1 MRASLKLSRKGKF
14 DWNHITKPNTP
25 SPAHVLVRKVF
36 ILRRNIVCGGSGG
49 CHVAFFFH
57 YLSWPSAQYG
67 WWGQGKLHQRL
78 LPFGLAEEAWKFGE
92 HSVATI
98 SYYIQMAVMTWYE
111 HHMMW
116 ILWLLTSTWYNGTYM
131 HLSGFTPTSDEV
143 LYEQLLT
150 TISSSWTFLF
160 VFATPARVQ
169 QSFIRNIDI
178 GANTAKGKWYKQKL
192 LAQGQDSKYSPS
204 CPSKQSEE
212 PPNLTWEHAWRR
224 TDVGLCMKISNLCR
238 LQWMPQGS
246 STTTATISAGKT
258 SGSL

>member
-1 MRASLKLSRKGKF
+1 MVRTAQDVDSLIGNFYL
-14 DWNHITKPNTP
+14 
-25 SPAHVLVRKVF
+25 VL
-36 ILRRNIVCGGSGG
+36 
-49 CHVAFFFH
+49 
-57 YLSWPSAQYG
+57 
-67 WWGQGKLHQRL
+67 
-78 LPFGLAEEAWKFGE
+78 
-92 HSVATI
+92 
-98 SYYIQMAVMTWYE
+98 
-111 HHMMW
+111 
-116 ILWLLTSTWYNGTYM
+116 GTYM

-143 LYEQLLT
+143 LYEQLLI

-212 PPNLTWEHAWRR
+212 PPNLTWENAWRR
-224 TDVGLCMKISNLCR
+224 TDVGLCLKISNLCR

-258 SGSL
+258 SGSLPKKVGG

>member
-1 MRASLKLSRKGKF
+1 MRTRKASSTTAALWISWGRLKVWRA
-14 DWNHITKPNTP
+14 P
-25 SPAHVLVRKVF
+25 SCNDLVLHTNGCNDMVQTAHDVDSLVT
-36 ILRRNIVCGGSGG
+36 S
-49 CHVAFFFH
+49 
-57 YLSWPSAQYG
+57 SWYM
-67 WWGQGKLHQRL
+67 
-78 LPFGLAEEAWKFGE
+78 E
-92 HSVATI
+92 H
-98 SYYIQMAVMTWYE
+98 
-111 HHMMW
+111 
-116 ILWLLTSTWYNGTYM
+116 GTYM

-178 GANTAKGKWYKQKL
+178 RANTAKGKWYKQKL

-204 CPSKQSEE
+204 CPSKQSED

-224 TDVGLCMKISNLCR
+224 TDVGLCMRISNLCR

-246 STTTATISAGKT
+246 STTTATISSSKT